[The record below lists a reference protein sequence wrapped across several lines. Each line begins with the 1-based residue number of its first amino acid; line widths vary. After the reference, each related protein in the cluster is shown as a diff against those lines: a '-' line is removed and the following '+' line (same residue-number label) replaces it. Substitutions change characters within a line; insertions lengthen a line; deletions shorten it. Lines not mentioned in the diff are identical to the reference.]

1 MKPTFYE
8 NLHPQIK
15 WAEIRKARNAD
26 LAACDYAVMTDSP
39 LPVADLDAVKAYRQA
54 LRDLPEQG
62 DDPDGVAWPD
72 KPACLS

>member
-1 MKPTFYE
+1 MKPVFYPDI
-8 NLHPQIK
+8 HPLIK

-26 LAACDYAVMTDSP
+26 LAACDYAVMPDSP
-39 LPVADLDAVKAYRQA
+39 LSLADLDAVKVYRQA

-72 KPACLS
+72 KPACLK